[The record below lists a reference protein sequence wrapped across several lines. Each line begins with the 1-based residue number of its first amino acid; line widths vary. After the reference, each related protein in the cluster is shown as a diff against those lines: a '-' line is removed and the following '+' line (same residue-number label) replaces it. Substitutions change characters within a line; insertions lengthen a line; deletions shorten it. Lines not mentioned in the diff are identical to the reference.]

1 MLKPFV
7 ALALLAPTASA
18 LAGECEAN
26 FRKSGNPLVMT
37 TYSSAVTVPNLA
49 TRDALAQMRGI
60 LVAEKMDVMAED
72 AEGGTLLVEQ
82 RQSGSARPIPTT
94 INVSEVASGT
104 RIEMAVK
111 MERGVFSKVEQRQSA
126 KTRPIPTTINV
137 SEVASGTRVE
147 MSVKLER
154 GVFSKVEQIQPYM
167 CGLLAGVKGG
177 KAGVAAAKRGAGAS
191 NNEATGN
198 QDVYLFSRMIARE
211 AHKNA
216 IAVNARHKGRKYTL
230 TGRIETL
237 MEDGEDY
244 KVRLRGKVDL
254 PRAHRHPDGRWRRLQ
269 PDLRHSRS
277 RRHRAAFAAVRCAV
291 QGQRVLPVPAKPA
304 HQRAGHAG
312 RPEGDL
318 DRHGDGIRQ
327 VPPGDLAGELR
338 QGEMTPGA
346 AIKQPCAGDR

>member
-111 MERGVFSKVEQRQSA
+111 MERGVFSKVEQ
-126 KTRPIPTTINV
+126 
-137 SEVASGTRVE
+137 
-147 MSVKLER
+147 
-154 GVFSKVEQIQPYM
+154 IQPYM
-167 CGLLAGVKGG
+167 CGLFARVKGG
-177 KAGVAAAKRGAGAS
+177 KEGVAAARKGAGAT
-191 NNEATGN
+191 NTEATGN
-198 QDVYLFSRMIARE
+198 QDVFLFSRMIAR
-211 AHKNA
+211 AADKNA

-230 TGRIETL
+230 TGRIDTL

-244 KVRLRGKVDL
+244 NLVFDI
-254 PRAHRHPDGRWRRLQ
+254 
-269 PDLRHSRS
+269 
-277 RRHRAAFAAVRCAV
+277 
-291 QGQRVLPVPAKPA
+291 
-304 HQRAGHAG
+304 
-312 RPEGDL
+312 PE
-318 DRHGDGIRQ
+318 IS
-327 VPPGDLAGELR
+327 
-338 QGEMTPGA
+338 EM
-346 AIKQPCAGDR
+346 AIKPLPLDAQFRVGVSCLFKPNQLATVLAMREGQKVTLTGTVYKYDSFRKVIWLENCTKAK

>member
-111 MERGVFSKVEQRQSA
+111 MERGVFSKVEQ
-126 KTRPIPTTINV
+126 
-137 SEVASGTRVE
+137 
-147 MSVKLER
+147 
-154 GVFSKVEQIQPYM
+154 IQPYM
-167 CGLLAGVKGG
+167 CGLFARVKGG
-177 KAGVAAAKRGAGAS
+177 KEGVTAARKGAGAT
-191 NNEATGN
+191 NTEATGN
-198 QDVYLFSRMIARE
+198 QDVFLFSRMIARE
-211 AHKNA
+211 ADKNA

-230 TGRIETL
+230 TGRIDTL

-244 KVRLRGKVDL
+244 NLVFDI
-254 PRAHRHPDGRWRRLQ
+254 
-269 PDLRHSRS
+269 
-277 RRHRAAFAAVRCAV
+277 
-291 QGQRVLPVPAKPA
+291 
-304 HQRAGHAG
+304 
-312 RPEGDL
+312 PE
-318 DRHGDGIRQ
+318 IS
-327 VPPGDLAGELR
+327 
-338 QGEMTPGA
+338 EM
-346 AIKQPCAGDR
+346 AIKPLPFDAQFRVGVSCLFKPNQLATVLAMREGQKVTLTGTVYKYDSFRKVIWLENCTKAK

>member
-94 INVSEVASGT
+94 INVSEVASG
-104 RIEMAVK
+104 A
-111 MERGVFSKVEQRQSA
+111 
-126 KTRPIPTTINV
+126 
-137 SEVASGTRVE
+137 RVE
-147 MSVKLER
+147 MSVKMER

-167 CGLLAGVKGG
+167 CGLFARVKGG
-177 KAGVAAAKRGAGAS
+177 KEGVAAARKGAGAT
-191 NNEATGN
+191 NTEATGN
-198 QDVYLFSRMIARE
+198 QDVFLFSRMIARE
-211 AHKNA
+211 ADKNA

-230 TGRIETL
+230 TGRIDTL

-244 KVRLRGKVDL
+244 NLVFDI
-254 PRAHRHPDGRWRRLQ
+254 
-269 PDLRHSRS
+269 
-277 RRHRAAFAAVRCAV
+277 
-291 QGQRVLPVPAKPA
+291 
-304 HQRAGHAG
+304 
-312 RPEGDL
+312 PE
-318 DRHGDGIRQ
+318 IS
-327 VPPGDLAGELR
+327 
-338 QGEMTPGA
+338 EM
-346 AIKQPCAGDR
+346 AIKPLPFDAQFRVGVSCLFKPNQLATVLAMREGQKVTLTGTVYKYDSFRKVIWLENCTKAK